1 MTGSPTSSTAYYI
14 SPALPGPGLLLLH
27 SWWGLNSFTKKLADR
42 FSDEGFTVLAPD
54 LFSGET
60 PADQAEAEATLRAA
74 DPNYLAA
81 TTLSSVSVVARR
93 SPQIGVVGIGMGGSL
108 GLWASV
114 RVPEM
119 ISGVVSFYGTQ
130 NVDFAGSLSSYLVHL
145 AEDDPWVTADDAAF
159 MQATMSLEGLA
170 VELLDYP
177 GTTHG
182 FFEQGE
188 NYDPEAAELA
198 WQRTLEFLRN
208 RRQTPD
214 ASQRPDISL

>member
-1 MTGSPTSSTAYYI
+1 MTSSPTTSTAYYM
-14 SPALPGPGLLLLH
+14 SPASPGPGLLLLH

-54 LFSGET
+54 FFSGEI
-60 PADQAEAEATLRAA
+60 PSDQPSAEATLRAA

-81 TTLSSVSVVARR
+81 TTLSSVSVLARQ
-93 SPQIGVVGIGMGGSL
+93 SPQIGIVGMGMGGSL

-119 ISGVVSFYGTQ
+119 VKRVVSFYGTQ
-130 NVDFAGSLSSYLVHL
+130 NVDFAGSRSSYLVHL
-145 AEDDPWVTADDAAF
+145 AEDDPWVTSDDAAF
-159 MQATMSLEGLA
+159 MQATISLEGLT

-188 NYDPEAAELA
+188 SYHPEAAELA
-198 WQRTLEFLRN
+198 WQRSLGFLR
-208 RRQTPD
+208 
-214 ASQRPDISL
+214 L

>member
-14 SPALPGPGLLLLH
+14 SPTSPGPGLLLLH
-27 SWWGLNSFTKKLADR
+27 SWWGLNSFIKKLADR

-54 LFSGET
+54 LFSGVI
-60 PADQAEAEATLRAA
+60 PADQAGAEATLRAA

-81 TTLSSVSVVARR
+81 STLSSVSVLARQ
-93 SPQIGVVGIGMGGSL
+93 SPEIGIVGIGMGGSL

-119 ISGVVSFYGTQ
+119 VTRVVSFYGTQ
-130 NVDFAGSLSSYLVHL
+130 NVDFAGSRSSYLVHL
-145 AEDDPWVTADDAAF
+145 AEKDPWVTSDDAAF

-177 GTTHG
+177 DTTHG
-182 FFEQGE
+182 FFEYGE
-188 NYDPEAAELA
+188 SYNAEAAGVA
-198 WQRTLEFLRN
+198 WEKTLEFLR
-208 RRQTPD
+208 RESGD
-214 ASQRPDISL
+214 AHTMTS